1 MSSVLVLV
9 PLLALL
15 AGVYVYRFNGRRQFL
30 HLDAIQ
36 FFYTFVLSPI
46 FFVWGKSVLHL
57 IMGANLDMQLNS
69 GALFLIDTAFSL
81 MFMYVYAFVVMHS
94 LTNTINQKVS
104 VDPLYDIF
112 QHLEYI
118 HLWISHLGIFI
129 GALCIVAVVGL
140 LNAAFPLPFSITT
153 SGMYLTV
160 VASFWVGMMAYLG
173 IIPLSDPM
181 QEGKHF
187 GRIMKLT
194 FGILFLAH
202 VLVYFALDV
211 RFTGDKVIFW
221 MSSFAFAGMTGIAA
235 VVRKSRRLQAS
246 VDVVADVLKRKNWDF
261 RLQLFKFSQK

>member
-9 PLLALL
+9 PILALL
-15 AGVYVYRFNGRRQFL
+15 AGVFMYRFNGRKEFL

-36 FFYTFVLSPI
+36 FFYTFVLAPI

-57 IMGANLDMQLNS
+57 IMTAELGAQITPGM
-69 GALFLIDTAFSL
+69 LFVIDTAFSL
-81 MFMYVYAFVVMHS
+81 LFMYVYAFVVMHS

-129 GALCIVAVVGL
+129 GALSIVAVVGL
-140 LNAAFPLPFSITT
+140 LNAGFPLPFEVSKA
-153 SGMYLTV
+153 GMYATI
-160 VASFWVGMMAYLG
+160 VASFWAGMIVYLG

-181 QEGKHF
+181 LKGKHF
-187 GRIMKLT
+187 SRIMKLT

-202 VLVYFALDV
+202 VLAYFLLDV
-211 RFTGDKVIFW
+211 RFTPDKLIFW
-221 MSSFAFAGMTGIAA
+221 MTSFAFAGLTGVAA

-246 VDVVADVLKRKNWDF
+246 VDVVADALKRKNWEFGF
-261 RLQLFKFSQK
+261 RAFKFSHK